1 MKTIIMETTL
11 NLMLINGQHDEVN
24 EIGKKC
30 VAKRTKTDVGYI
42 IIGEKE

>member
-11 NLMLINGQHDEVN
+11 NHMVLNGKHDEVN

-42 IIGEKE
+42 VIKD